1 MRVGAIPMS
10 ARHLYAGSPHAVA
23 DEMSLSERDVVS
35 DTSSVRCIVGVMNPE
50 ALQAVAL
57 AVAAERSV
65 DRVLT
70 QIVQGLA
77 AQPSVALARVWL
89 IAPGDICETC
99 PMRAECPDRTRCLHL
114 SASAGRP
121 SDQREDWSRLDGS
134 FRRFPLGVRKIGRIG
149 ATGEGILIEDIERDH
164 DWIARQDWVRK
175 ERLHSFGGQPLV
187 FRNGVLGVLGLF
199 NRDRCDR
206 QTFAWLRTF
215 ADHAAI
221 AIAHARALE
230 EIEQLKEQLEL
241 ENTYLREDVRA
252 DAPNGI
258 IGKSPALRKVLE
270 QVAIVAPTPATVLIQ
285 GESGTGKELV
295 ARALHDHSPRRH
307 RPLIE
312 VNCASIPR
320 ELFESEFFGHVK
332 GAFTGALRDRAG
344 RFQAAHGGTLFLDEV
359 GEIPLELQAKLLRIL
374 QEGQFER
381 VGEEVTRSVDVR
393 VIAASNRDLQQ
404 EVAAGR
410 FRRDLFYRLSVFPI
424 MLPPLRERLEDVPAL
439 AAHFIEQAAR
449 RFGRPAPRLT
459 ARAVKTLEAY
469 GWPGNV
475 RELQHVIERAV
486 LLSASGVVRL
496 DAVLSESEKPARAD
510 SGLAVRK
517 TAPAVIP
524 EIEWRRRERQN
535 LSAALQ
541 LANGR
546 IYGPGGAAELLG
558 VRPTTLISRLKALK
572 LRDTDGHQRSRAN
585 QRSKQGERH

>member
-1 MRVGAIPMS
+1 MLGICAPHLIVSTAARFRDENEFSSHRIEFSLYGA
-10 ARHLYAGSPHAVA
+10 G
-23 DEMSLSERDVVS
+23 
-35 DTSSVRCIVGVMNPE
+35 MNLE

-65 DRVLT
+65 DRVLM
-70 QIVQGLA
+70 QIVQGLM

-89 IAPGDICETC
+89 IGPGDICETC
-99 PMRAECPDRTRCLHL
+99 PMRAECPDQTRCLHL
-114 SASAGRP
+114 SASAGTP
-121 SDQREDWSRLDGS
+121 SNQREDWSRLDGE

-149 ATGEGILIEDIERDH
+149 ATGEGILIEDTERDH
-164 DWIARQDWVRK
+164 DWAVRPDWVRK
-175 ERLHSFGGQPLV
+175 ERIHSFGGQPLV
-187 FRNGVLGVLGLF
+187 FGNEVLGVLSLF
-199 NRDRCDR
+199 NRDPCDR
-206 QTFAWLRTF
+206 RTFAWLRTF

-241 ENTYLREDVRA
+241 ENTYLREDIRS

-258 IGKSPALRKVLE
+258 IGSSPALRKVLE
-270 QVAIVAPTPATVLIQ
+270 QVAIVAATPATVLIE

-295 ARALHDHSPRRH
+295 ARAIHDRSPRRH

-359 GEIPLELQAKLLRIL
+359 AEIPLELQAKLLRVL

-381 VGEEVTRSVDVR
+381 VGEDVTRTVDVR
-393 VIAASNRDLQQ
+393 VIAASNRELDQ
-404 EVAAGR
+404 EVATGR

-424 MLPPLRERLEDVPAL
+424 MLPPLRERPEDLLPL
-439 AAHFIEQAAR
+439 AAHFVEQAAR
-449 RFGRPAPRLT
+449 RYGRPAPRLT
-459 ARAVKTLEAY
+459 ARAIKILEAY

-486 LLSASGVVRL
+486 LLSGGGVLRL
-496 DAVLSESEKPARAD
+496 DGVLAESDKPRRTESASQSRE
-510 SGLAVRK
+510 S
-517 TAPAVIP
+517 TQPIIP
-524 EIEWRRRERQN
+524 ELEWRRRERQN
-535 LSAALQ
+535 VRAALER
-541 LANGR
+541 AKGR
-546 IYGPGGAAELLG
+546 IYGPDGAAELLG
-558 VRPTTLISRLKALK
+558 IKPTTLISRLKALG
-572 LRDTDGHQRSRAN
+572 LGHADRQRRRTRR
-585 QRSKQGERH
+585 RSPKT